1 MQSINLIFLISQ
13 ASDYF
18 QKQSSTACYLL
29 WLVQGSSS
37 PRCNILFYS
46 DLLLVQKQIPEGV
59 FKYTFNQFLG
69 KYITLAEH
77 FYSRSFI
84 DSC

>member
-1 MQSINLIFLISQ
+1 MQSINLISLKLQIIFKNNPAQ
-13 ASDYF
+13 PV
-18 QKQSSTACYLL
+18 TCYGWCRGVLP
-29 WLVQGSSS
+29 

-59 FKYTFNQFLG
+59 FKYTFNQFLE